1 MAFNPITFA
10 KKLARTS
17 GTVRE
22 ALARVKPDSPKSATK
37 EDLAKARA
45 VVKDEFKKIE
55 DAPKAQVNKPKEAKL
70 NKKASRKQ
78 EAEARK
84 DAGQKD
90 TPTIARLAQAGAA
103 RQKNRKRD
111 FDPEKTQ
118 EEAAASAT
126 RMSLGFL
133 GKKGKG
139 LQTAYNKKKAELLWL
154 RENDPKAP
162 AIIGLR
168 DEMKRLV
175 ARGNINEGIEVK
187 PKRPAGA
194 KTPDEV
200 QADKDAALKRERMDL
215 IKQVSERTLRTNQ
228 RKKPKQSKA
237 RGGTTTVRKSRT
249 GPHDYRMNKGGLL
262 LSSVDNRKKK

>member
-1 MAFNPITFA
+1 MAFNPITFG

-17 GTVRE
+17 ATVRE
-22 ALARVKPDSPKSATK
+22 ALARVKPDAPKSATK
-37 EDLAKARA
+37 EDLAKART

-70 NKKASRKQ
+70 NKKASGKQ
-78 EAEARK
+78 EGEARK
-84 DAGQKD
+84 DAGQAD

-103 RQKNRKRD
+103 RQQNKKRD

-133 GKKGKG
+133 GQKSKG
-139 LQTAYNKKKAELLWL
+139 LQGAYNKLKANLLWL
-154 RENDPKAP
+154 RQNDPKSP

-168 DEMKRLV
+168 DELKRLN
-175 ARGNINEGIEVK
+175 ARGNIDKTVDVK

-194 KTPDEV
+194 KTPAEV
-200 QADKDAALKRERMDL
+200 QADKDEALKRERLDM
-215 IKQVSERTLRTNQ
+215 IKQASEKMLRTNQ
-228 RKKPKQSKA
+228 RVIPKQSKA